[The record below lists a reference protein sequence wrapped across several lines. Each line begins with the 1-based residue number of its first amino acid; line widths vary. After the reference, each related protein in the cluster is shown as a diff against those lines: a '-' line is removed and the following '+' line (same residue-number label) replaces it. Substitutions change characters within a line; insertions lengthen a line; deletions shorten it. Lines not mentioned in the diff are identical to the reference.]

1 MSKNNENKL
10 VPKLRFPEFAE
21 DEDWVV
27 KPLNKLGKLVNGL
40 TYSPDDV
47 KENGL
52 LVLRSSNIQNGEIV
66 LDDNVYVRTDV
77 KGVNLSE
84 PNDILICVRNGSKAL
99 IGKNAL
105 IPMGMPLCTHGAFMT
120 VFRSDKSKFIF
131 QLFQTT
137 AYGKKV
143 AGDLGATINS
153 INGSNFLKYEFV
165 VPKNP
170 EEQNKIADFLSSL
183 DDVIKAERKKLN
195 ILQNHKKGL
204 LQNLLPQAGETVPK
218 FRFKEFEDSGEWE
231 ETTLTQVADYENGK
245 AHEQDIADDGK
256 FIVVNSKFISQ
267 DGEVKKFT
275 NTSFL
280 PATKG
285 DVLMVLSDIPNGKA
299 ISKCFFVDE
308 DNRYTV
314 NQRICRITPR
324 NVNSKIL
331 YYLLNR
337 NPYFLAFDDGVKQTN
352 LRKEDVL
359 NCPLLI
365 PEDPKEQEKIADTLS
380 SVDDLI
386 NAQNQK
392 LEALQLHKKGLLQ
405 GLFPSINNEE

>member
-1 MSKNNENKL
+1 MSKNNENIL
-10 VPKLRFPEFAE
+10 VPRIRFDEFQKNQIWA
-21 DEDWVV
+21 V
-27 KPLNKLGKLVNGL
+27 KTL
-40 TYSPDDV
+40 DDV
-47 KENGL
+47 AEVYQPKTISQTDLKDKGYLVYGANG
-52 LVLRSSNIQNGEIV
+52 VIGYYDQYNHETSQIAIACRGSSCGTVNFTEPKSWITGNAMVVNTDGFVDIDKKFLFYQLCASSFTYLITGSGQPQITG
-66 LDDNVYVRTDV
+66 NV
-77 KGVNLSE
+77 
-84 PNDILICVRNGSKAL
+84 
-99 IGKNAL
+99 
-105 IPMGMPLCTHGAFMT
+105 
-120 VFRSDKSKFIF
+120 
-131 QLFQTT
+131 
-137 AYGKKV
+137 KKH
-143 AGDLGATINS
+143 
-153 INGSNFLKYEFV
+153 
-165 VPKNP
+165 
-170 EEQNKIADFLSSL
+170 KIAITNLQEQQKISACLSSL
-183 DDVIKAERKKLN
+183 DEVIEGEKLK
-195 ILQNHKKGL
+195 LELLKDHKKGL

-218 FRFKEFEDSGEWE
+218 FRFKEFKDSGEWA

-275 NTSFL
+275 NTAFL

-299 ISKCFFVDE
+299 IAKCFLVEE

-324 NVNSKIL
+324 NLNSKIL
-331 YYLLNR
+331 HYLLNR

-359 NCPLLI
+359 NCPLMI
-365 PEDPKEQEKIADTLS
+365 PENPKEQEKIADTLS

-405 GLFPSINNEE
+405 GLFPNVNEVTE

>member
-1 MSKNNENKL
+1 MSKNNEKKL
-10 VPKLRFPEFAE
+10 IPKLRFPEFKNK
-21 DEDWVV
+21 EDWGLMQIGSILNAESSSLA
-27 KPLNKLGKLVNGL
+27 LNKLELKQSGYAVYGADSIIGYIDSFQHKHP
-40 TYSPDDV
+40 YISIV
-47 KENGL
+47 KDGSGVGRLNLCEGQTSTLGTLSALKSKDERKYQIEWAYYL
-52 LVLRSSNIQNGEIV
+52 LNTIDFSS
-66 LDDNVYVRTDV
+66 YV
-77 KGVNLSE
+77 KGSGIPHIYYSDYKSQN
-84 PNDILICVRNGSKAL
+84 
-99 IGKNAL
+99 IG
-105 IPMGMPLCTHGAFMT
+105 
-120 VFRSDKSKFIF
+120 
-131 QLFQTT
+131 
-137 AYGKKV
+137 
-143 AGDLGATINS
+143 
-153 INGSNFLKYEFV
+153 
-165 VPKNP
+165 VPKP
-170 EEQNKIADFLSSL
+170 DEQQKIAACLSSL
-183 DDVIKAERKKLN
+183 DEVITAESQKLEV
-195 ILQNHKKGL
+195 LKDHKKGL

-218 FRFKEFEDSGEWE
+218 FRFKEFEDSGDWQ

-275 NTSFL
+275 NTAFL

-299 ISKCFFVDE
+299 IAKCFLVEE

-324 NVNSKIL
+324 NLNSKIL

-380 SVDDLI
+380 SIDDLI
-386 NAQNQK
+386 IAQNQK
-392 LEALQLHKKGLLQ
+392 LETLQLHKKGLLQ
-405 GLFPSINNEE
+405 GLFPNVNEVTE

>member
-1 MSKNNENKL
+1 VYDVGEDFKL
-10 VPKLRFPEFAE
+10 
-21 DEDWVV
+21 
-27 KPLNKLGKLVNGL
+27 KP
-40 TYSPDDV
+40 
-47 KENGL
+47 
-52 LVLRSSNIQNGEIV
+52 
-66 LDDNVYVRTDV
+66 
-77 KGVNLSE
+77 
-84 PNDILICVRNGSKAL
+84 
-99 IGKNAL
+99 
-105 IPMGMPLCTHGAFMT
+105 
-120 VFRSDKSKFIF
+120 
-131 QLFQTT
+131 QT
-137 AYGKKV
+137 K
-143 AGDLGATINS
+143 
-153 INGSNFLKYEFV
+153 
-165 VPKNP
+165 
-170 EEQNKIADFLSSL
+170 NKISKLAAEQSVFISKGTVIITIQGSIGRVAITQYDAYIDRTLLLFEEFHQEIDKTFFAYVLYLLFEIEKQKAPGGIIKTITKEVLSQFTVKLPKPKEQQKIAACLSSL
-183 DDVIKAERKKLN
+183 DDVITAESQKLEV
-195 ILQNHKKGL
+195 LKDHKKGL

-218 FRFKEFEDSGEWE
+218 FRFKEFKDSGEWE

-245 AHEQDIADDGK
+245 AHEQDIADDGI

-275 NTSFL
+275 NTAFL
-280 PATKG
+280 PAIKG

-299 ISKCFFVDE
+299 IAKCFLVEE

-365 PEDPKEQEKIADTLS
+365 PEDPKEQEIIADTLS
-380 SVDDLI
+380 SIDDLI
-386 NAQNQK
+386 IAQNQK

-405 GLFPSINNEE
+405 GLFPNLNEVTE

>member
-10 VPKLRFPEFAE
+10 VPKLRFPEFMDFGAWEIDEVGNVFDVTRGYVLAMNLVTEEQSENNPFPVYSSQTKNKGLAGYYKDYLYE
-21 DEDWVV
+21 DAITWTTDGANAGDVNFRKGKFYCTNV
-27 KPLNKLGKLVNGL
+27 CGVLINKKG
-40 TYSPDDV
+40 YS
-47 KENGL
+47 NH
-52 LVLRSSNIQNGEIV
+52 
-66 LDDNVYVRTDV
+66 
-77 KGVNLSE
+77 
-84 PNDILICVRNGSKAL
+84 CVAAL
-99 IGKNAL
+99 INSVSRKHVSYVGNPKLMNGVMSKIR
-105 IPMGMPLCTHGAFMT
+105 IPF
-120 VFRSDKSKFIF
+120 
-131 QLFQTT
+131 
-137 AYGKKV
+137 
-143 AGDLGATINS
+143 
-153 INGSNFLKYEFV
+153 
-165 VPKNP
+165 PKIP
-170 EEQNKIADFLSSL
+170 EQQKIAACLSSL
-183 DDVIKAERKKLN
+183 DEVITAESQKLDVLKD
-195 ILQNHKKGL
+195 HKKGL

-218 FRFKEFEDSGEWE
+218 FRFKEFEDSGEWQ

-275 NTSFL
+275 NTAFL

-299 ISKCFFVDE
+299 IAKCFLVEE

-324 NVNSKIL
+324 DINSKIL

-337 NPYFLAFDDGVKQTN
+337 NQYFLAFDDGVKQTN

-359 NCPLLI
+359 NCPLMI

-405 GLFPSINNEE
+405 GLFPNVNEVTA

>member
-10 VPKLRFPEFAE
+10 VPKLRFPEFINE
-21 DEDWVV
+21 IWKRKTIDETCEVLNNLR
-27 KPLNKLGKLVNGL
+27 KPLTSNLREKGEYPYYGASGIIDFVKDFIFNERLLLIGEDGAKWGAYEKTAFIAEGKYWVNNHAHVLKPTGVEDTLLENYLVKLDLSPFITGAAPPKLTLGKLKSIPVPIPN
-40 TYSPDDV
+40 SR
-47 KENGL
+47 KE
-52 LVLRSSNIQNGEIV
+52 Q
-66 LDDNVYVRTDV
+66 
-77 KGVNLSE
+77 
-84 PNDILICVRNGSKAL
+84 
-99 IGKNAL
+99 
-105 IPMGMPLCTHGAFMT
+105 
-120 VFRSDKSKFIF
+120 
-131 QLFQTT
+131 Q
-137 AYGKKV
+137 
-143 AGDLGATINS
+143 
-153 INGSNFLKYEFV
+153 
-165 VPKNP
+165 
-170 EEQNKIADFLSSL
+170 KIADCLSSL
-183 DDVIKAERKKLN
+183 DEVIKAESQKLDV
-195 ILQNHKKGL
+195 LKEHKKSL

-218 FRFKEFEDSGEWE
+218 FRFKQFEDSGEWQ

-275 NTSFL
+275 NTAFL

-299 ISKCFFVDE
+299 IAKCFLVEE

-365 PEDPKEQEKIADTLS
+365 PEDPKEQENIADTLS
-380 SVDDLI
+380 SVDDFI
-386 NAQNQK
+386 KGQIEK

-405 GLFPSINNEE
+405 GLFPNVNEVTA

>member
-10 VPKLRFPEFAE
+10 VPRIRFPEYLNDVEWKKDKLEKLTNITIGEFVIKTKQNPNSPYPVYNGGRSFTGFY
-21 DEDWVV
+21 DEYNNEA
-27 KPLNKLGKLVNGL
+27 NKIVISARGAYAGYVNLLKQRYWAGNSCYSVSIINEKLIDL
-40 TYSPDDV
+40 DFLFYYI
-47 KENGL
+47 KENQ
-52 LVLRSSNIQNGEIV
+52 RRFTDNQQAANIPSV
-66 LDDNVYVRTDV
+66 
-77 KGVNLSE
+77 
-84 PNDILICVRNGSKAL
+84 SKAD
-99 IGKNAL
+99 
-105 IPMGMPLCTHGAFMT
+105 
-120 VFRSDKSKFIF
+120 VQKFI
-131 QLFQTT
+131 
-137 AYGKKV
+137 ANY
-143 AGDLGATINS
+143 
-153 INGSNFLKYEFV
+153 
-165 VPKNP
+165 P
-170 EEQNKIADFLSSL
+170 ENIKEQQKIAACLSSL
-183 DDVIKAERKKLN
+183 DEVITAENQKLEV
-195 ILQNHKKGL
+195 LKDHKRGL
-204 LQNLLPQAGETVPK
+204 LQNLLPQTAETVPK

-231 ETTLTQVADYENGK
+231 ETTLIQVADYENGK
-245 AHEQDIADDGK
+245 AHEQDIADDGD

-275 NTSFL
+275 NTAFL

-299 ISKCFFVDE
+299 IAKCFLVEE

-324 NVNSKIL
+324 NLNSKIL

-386 NAQNQK
+386 IAQNQK